1 MAPFTAFS
9 DTAFSDSIIARRDLM
24 PNTTITAPTA
34 PAALGPYSQ
43 AVVAGEWVFTAGQIG
58 LTSDGTLK
66 ETIEAQT
73 LQALQNLAA
82 VLTAAGGGWRDV
94 VKTTVYLTDLAD
106 FEAFNAVY
114 AEVVE
119 EPLPARSTVQVSRLP
134 KDALVEIDAI
144 ARLSR

>member
-1 MAPFTAFS
+1 
-9 DTAFSDSIIARRDLM
+9 M
-24 PNTTITAPTA
+24 PNTTITSPTA

-82 VLTAAGGGWRDV
+82 VLAVAGGGWRDV

>member
-1 MAPFTAFS
+1 
-9 DTAFSDSIIARRDLM
+9 M

-58 LTSDGTLK
+58 LSGDGTLK

-73 LQALQNLAA
+73 LQALQNLTA
-82 VLTAAGGGWRDV
+82 VLAVAGGGWRDV

-119 EPLPARSTVQVSRLP
+119 APLPARSTVQVSRLP

>member
-1 MAPFTAFS
+1 
-9 DTAFSDSIIARRDLM
+9 M

-82 VLTAAGGGWRDV
+82 VLAVAGGGWRDV

-119 EPLPARSTVQVSRLP
+119 QPLPARSTVQVSRLP

-144 ARLSR
+144 ARLSK

>member
-1 MAPFTAFS
+1 
-9 DTAFSDSIIARRDLM
+9 M

-43 AVVAGEWVFTAGQIG
+43 AVVAGEWAFTAGQIG
-58 LTSDGTLK
+58 LTSDGTLR

-82 VLTAAGGGWRDV
+82 VLAAAGGSWRDV

-119 EPLPARSTVQVSRLP
+119 APLPARSTVQVSRLP